1 MRSQSPIRFQTEA
14 NHLLRVPRPI
24 DLFALQTTAGTILT
38 ARDDADFQIEHL
50 FASNVSGSA
59 ATFTLHLVP
68 KSGSVSTA
76 NKVIDA
82 ETISAN
88 SSGVVFALKGMML
101 QPGMTLRGLCSVNDA
116 INIGGWGYDFQGQ
129 YSS

>member
-1 MRSQSPIRFQTEA
+1 MRYQNPIRFQPEA

-24 DLFALQTTAGTILT
+24 DLVALQTTAGTILT
-38 ARDDADFQIEHL
+38 ARADADFQIEHI
-50 FASNVSGSA
+50 FVANVSGSA
-59 ATFTLHLVP
+59 ATYTLHLVP
-68 KSGSVSTA
+68 ASGSVSTA

-82 ETISAN
+82 EAISAN
-88 SSGVVFALKGMML
+88 SSSVVFALKGMML
-101 QPGMTLRGLCSVNDA
+101 QPGMTLRGLGSANDA